1 MGRKTQTC
9 QVCGKNKILEE
20 FIASSSPFWVNGHIN
35 ICYSCIKELVD
46 YTDLNAVDRLLQF
59 ANIAFEPNEWVKIY
73 NREQDNVFEL
83 YTRSRAMKNYL
94 KYDWGEQN
102 QRLID
107 KARTGVIDAEIDE
120 LAPEFYAKMR
130 IKWGDFPDEQL
141 RYLEQF
147 YNEMLDDF
155 SVSTATDRDLL
166 KKFAITA
173 LKNEELL
180 KMGELDKTVMQSYQ
194 EFYKMV
200 QKSLGEA
207 QEQEISSIG
216 EIVGMIEKKGYQPHF
231 YDGVPRDE
239 IDFMLED
246 MQQFTKEL
254 VLGAVNI
261 DSVYKA
267 AERKYAEDNEVE
279 NDE

>member
-1 MGRKTQTC
+1 MAVKKQKC
-9 QVCGKNKILEE
+9 QFCGKNKPLEE
-20 FIASSSPFWVNGHIN
+20 YISSSSPFWANGHIN
-35 ICYSCIKELVD
+35 ICYDCIKATVD

-83 YTRSRAMKNYL
+83 YTRSRSMKNYL

-102 QRLID
+102 QLLIK
-107 KARTGVIDAEIDE
+107 KAKAGIIDTEIDD
-120 LAPEFYAKMR
+120 LAPEFYSKMR
-130 IKWGDFPDEQL
+130 VKWGDFPDQHL

-147 YNEMLDDF
+147 YNEMLNDF

-180 KMGELDKTVMQSYQ
+180 KRGELDKTVMQSYQ

-207 QEQEISSIG
+207 KEQEISSIG
-216 EIVGMIEKKGYQPHF
+216 EIVAMIEKKGYQPNF

-239 IDFMLED
+239 IDLMID
-246 MQQFTKEL
+246 DIQRYNKQL
-254 VLGAVNI
+254 VAGAVNI

-267 AERKYAEDNEVE
+267 AERKYEEMDNE
-279 NDE
+279 